1 MFTIELNNLE
11 KSYSRIFKK
20 HDQTSINLTVFDFYK
35 LNFRI
40 MLRLMKSNGFVPLLN
55 ILKKI
60 YKKVTFLVNELIL
73 TPLSP
78 FDIKCKK
85 FKRKKGW
92 REDGRMPP
100 NTF

>member
-40 MLRLMKSNGFVPLLN
+40 MLRLMKSNGFVPLLV
-55 ILKKI
+55 II
-60 YKKVTFLVNELIL
+60 T
-73 TPLSP
+73 TQ
-78 FDIKCKK
+78 K
-85 FKRKKGW
+85 FIRKPHSSS
-92 REDGRMPP
+92 MS
-100 NTF
+100 